1 MSSPLEHVSRLGQ
14 SVWIDWL
21 SRDLLSSGGLQRL
34 IAEHAVTGVTT
45 NPTILDRTIAIG
57 HGYDRQIA
65 DLRAFD
71 LSPREIATELAR
83 ADVSEAALQLLPVWQ
98 TSGGTPARPWP
109 RSGSCASSSSS
120 RIC

>member
-1 MSSPLEHVSRLGQ
+1 MSSPLERVSRLGQ

-45 NPTILDRTIAIG
+45 NPTILERAIASG

-65 DLRAFD
+65 DLCAFD
-71 LSPREIATELAR
+71 LCPHEIATELAR
-83 ADVSEAALQLLPVWQ
+83 DDVSEVALQILPVWQ
-98 TSGGTPARPWP
+98 ASGGADGYV
-109 RSGSCASSSSS
+109 SGEVDPTLA
-120 RIC
+120 